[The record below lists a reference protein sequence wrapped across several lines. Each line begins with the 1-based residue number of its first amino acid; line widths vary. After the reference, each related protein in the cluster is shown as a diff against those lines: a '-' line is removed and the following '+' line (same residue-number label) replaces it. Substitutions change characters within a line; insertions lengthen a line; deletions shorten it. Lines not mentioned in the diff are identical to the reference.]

1 MFRCDEA
8 REVDEVSFHDL
19 FLEVCA
25 EVFDEL
31 LECGNVSEDLSS
43 KMLDEVSNEVSGD
56 LASERL
62 LASPASGSSSRGLL
76 FLSRLRYFSCQEIFS
91 SFNFI
96 SSFRAPSLAFAKSS
110 RTDLNSSLSSLRTVI
125 L

>member
-8 REVDEVSFHDL
+8 REVDDVSFPNL

-25 EVFDEL
+25 DVFDEL
-31 LECGNVSEDLSS
+31 LEVGNVAEDLSS
-43 KMLDEVSNEVSGD
+43 KMLDDVSNEVSGD

-62 LASPASGSSSRGLL
+62 LASPESGSSSRGLL
-76 FLSRLRYFSCQEIFS
+76 VLSRLRYFSCHEIFS

-96 SSFRAPSLAFAKSS
+96 NSFFAPLVSFCQVISLGP
-110 RTDLNSSLSSLRTVI
+110 
-125 L
+125 

>member
-8 REVDEVSFHDL
+8 REVDDVSFPNF

-25 EVFDEL
+25 DVFNEL
-31 LECGNVSEDLSS
+31 LEVGNVAEDLSS
-43 KMLDEVSNEVSGD
+43 KMLDDVSNEVSGD

-62 LASPASGSSSRGLL
+62 LASPESGSSSRGLL
-76 FLSRLRYFSCQEIFS
+76 FLSRLRYFSCHEIFS

-96 SSFRAPSLAFAKSS
+96 NSFFAPWLAFAKSS
-110 RTDLNSSLSSLRTVI
+110 RSDLSSSLSSLRTV
-125 L
+125 LL

>member
-8 REVDEVSFHDL
+8 REVDDVSFPNL

-31 LECGNVSEDLSS
+31 LEYGNVAEDFSS

-62 LASPASGSSSRGLL
+62 CLSASWHHRRQVPPLGV
-76 FLSRLRYFSCQEIFS
+76 SCS
-91 SFNFI
+91 
-96 SSFRAPSLAFAKSS
+96 
-110 RTDLNSSLSSLRTVI
+110 
-125 L
+125 

>member
-8 REVDEVSFHDL
+8 REVDDVSFPNL

-31 LECGNVSEDLSS
+31 LDGNVGEDCSS
-43 KMLDEVSNEVSGD
+43 KMLDKVSNEVSGN
-56 LASERL
+56 LASKRL

-76 FLSRLRYFSCQEIFS
+76 FLSKLRYFSCHDIFS

-96 SSFRAPSLAFAKSS
+96 NSFLAPELAFAKSS
-110 RTDLNSSLSSLRTVI
+110 RSDLSSSLSSLRTVI